1 MQSRIRKLQRSLP
14 LFAVLGLVIAIGA
27 LINWSTPPRAHAQT
41 QVSANDVLPIVQRCF
56 QCHGPSL
63 KMSKLDLSSREGMLK
78 GGEKGPALV
87 PGDSDASPLYRRVA
101 GLEQPRMPMAPVPA
115 LNAAEVALLKSWID
129 QGAKWDTVTVSSN
142 APATAAP
149 PVQTPYGVYNERQIT
164 DADRQWWAFQ
174 KPVRRDPPAVNDA
187 RWSSNPI
194 DGFVR
199 AMMNEKGLE
208 PAPQADRPTL
218 IRRAYLDLLGL
229 LPPAEEVA
237 RFVKDPAPDAYEKL
251 VDRLLASPQYGE
263 RWGRFW
269 LDVVRYADSSGFE
282 YDLNIDNAWRY
293 RDYVIKAFNEDKPY
307 NRFVV
312 EQIAG
317 DELDQPDFDSL
328 TATTYYRIGP
338 RVRFREKNYPSYRYD
353 YMDDMIR
360 TTYQGFMGLSVNCAR
375 CHDHKFDPIT
385 RMDYYRSVADFWP
398 YVEYDQP
405 LVPKQQV
412 DDYERTEKQLAE
424 QMKPL
429 LQEIAR
435 IEKPYRDKQ
444 REQQVQDA
452 LKKFPPDIQLA
463 IKTPEAERTAG
474 QKLLVA
480 QVLIGADDVNPD
492 DVKVDVHASAKAKA
506 RAKADQV
513 FGVTEYGKRGLK
525 LSAAD
530 ETKRAAVQAKIE
542 EIEDK
547 LPPPQPVADGVRD
560 GDYRLSPDGLG
571 DSHIPGTGRPTY
583 DVTCCF
589 IPPPGQKFEVPPLYF
604 AATGEDIK
612 ADAKGTPVQP
622 GFLTVLSKGSPVLTP
637 DPPNR
642 PDYASSGRR
651 RALAEAIASE
661 DNPLTARVMINRVWG
676 WHFGRGIVATP
687 GTFGKMGMLPSHPEL
702 LDWLA
707 TEFVRQG
714 WSVKRMQKLIM
725 TSETYKMASAFY
737 RDTDLEK
744 DPTDVYLWRF
754 PVRRLEAEAIRDV
767 TLSAAGT
774 LNLEAGGPPFFPAIP
789 VSVRADQ
796 PRGVWELT
804 KEEPSTWR
812 RGVYAY
818 VKRGLKYP
826 MYEVFDEPDLN
837 VTCERRSVSTVPTQA
852 LTMLNNEFL
861 LIQAQHFAER
871 VEKQAGKD
879 PREQVKA
886 MYRIALSREP
896 TPREVDTNVAFLN
909 KQRQAA
915 ARNASIDEEQ
925 AMRSALTDLAHVTLN
940 LNEFLYIE

>member
-385 RMDYYRSVADFWP
+385 RMDYYRSVADFWSSRATLNSAKHRYEILGVTSP
-398 YVEYDQP
+398 EEDYTDVDNEIYTNQVARQSLEAAVEAAQVLGAAPD
-405 LVPKQQV
+405 PKW
-412 DDYERTEKQLAE
+412 R
-424 QMKPL
+424 
-429 LQEIAR
+429 EIADALYLPSAGDGGAFFDFDPTTPHDKSTSWMATSVPMLSIPALDFATGADTLRGLFRHSTTAIGPVRGRANQMVLLMLAIQAANVGESGYFSDLIGGSGRDNDPFLKPPFNVRSETPQNDSTYLLASSGGFVQALVYGLTGLR
-435 IEKPYRDKQ
+435 IE
-444 REQQVQDA
+444 EAGLVQ
-452 LKKFPPDIQLA
+452 KFPPTLPNSLSYLRLA
-463 IKTPEAERTAG
+463 NLEFRGKA
-474 QKLLVA
+474 L
-480 QVLIGADDVNPD
+480 DV
-492 DVKVDVHASAKAKA
+492 VIS
-506 RAKADQV
+506 R
-513 FGVTEYGKRGLK
+513 
-525 LSAAD
+525 
-530 ETKRAAVQAKIE
+530 
-542 EIEDK
+542 
-547 LPPPQPVADGVRD
+547 LP
-560 GDYRLSPDGLG
+560 
-571 DSHIPGTGRPTY
+571 
-583 DVTCCF
+583 
-589 IPPPGQKFEVPPLYF
+589 
-604 AATGEDIK
+604 
-612 ADAKGTPVQP
+612 
-622 GFLTVLSKGSPVLTP
+622 
-637 DPPNR
+637 
-642 PDYASSGRR
+642 SGR
-651 RALAEAIASE
+651 
-661 DNPLTARVMINRVWG
+661 V
-676 WHFGRGIVATP
+676 
-687 GTFGKMGMLPSHPEL
+687 
-702 LDWLA
+702 
-707 TEFVRQG
+707 
-714 WSVKRMQKLIM
+714 
-725 TSETYKMASAFY
+725 
-737 RDTDLEK
+737 
-744 DPTDVYLWRF
+744 
-754 PVRRLEAEAIRDV
+754 VRRVIFKKV
-767 TLSAAGT
+767 G
-774 LNLEAGGPPFFPAIP
+774 
-789 VSVRADQ
+789 
-796 PRGVWELT
+796 
-804 KEEPSTWR
+804 
-812 RGVYAY
+812 
-818 VKRGLKYP
+818 
-826 MYEVFDEPDLN
+826 
-837 VTCERRSVSTVPTQA
+837 
-852 LTMLNNEFL
+852 
-861 LIQAQHFAER
+861 H
-871 VEKQAGKD
+871 
-879 PREQVKA
+879 
-886 MYRIALSREP
+886 
-896 TPREVDTNVAFLN
+896 
-909 KQRQAA
+909 
-915 ARNASIDEEQ
+915 
-925 AMRSALTDLAHVTLN
+925 
-940 LNEFLYIE
+940 